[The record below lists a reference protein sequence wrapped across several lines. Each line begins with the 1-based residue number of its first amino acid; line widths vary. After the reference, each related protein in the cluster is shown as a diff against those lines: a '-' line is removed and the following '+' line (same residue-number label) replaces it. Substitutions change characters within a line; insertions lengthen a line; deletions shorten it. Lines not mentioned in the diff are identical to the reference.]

1 MTDPQPNI
9 MLSFTPHNLAKG
21 ADILKNIMYKHIR
34 EMFHGRHDA
43 ASFYPSERF
52 HFYEE

>member
-1 MTDPQPNI
+1 

-21 ADILKNIMYKHIR
+21 ADILKNIMYIR
-34 EMFHGRHDA
+34 EMLHARHNA
-43 ASFYPSERF
+43 APFYPSERF